1 MLFENVFY
9 YFKGPAEKEM
19 FLAAPARFVNN
30 VIFSS
35 EKGIPL
41 RLKPHKAAEIVAQEK
56 YIIGHCP
63 VSLVDEQ
70 KVVKGDPLLAVQY
83 KDQKY

>member
-1 MLFENVFY
+1 MFY
-9 YFKGPAEKEM
+9 YFKGGAEKEM
-19 FLAAPARFVNN
+19 FLSAPNRFVNN

-56 YIIGHCP
+56 AVLGHCP
-63 VSLVDEQ
+63 VSLMDENR
-70 KVVKGDPLLAVQY
+70 VLKGDPLLSV
-83 KDQKY
+83 